1 MRGACLCFHL
11 GPKNTTTERTGDF
24 GDTILDEIVES
35 GPRDRLRLQTKLRV
49 NSHSQDNSMRCKAVQ
64 AAQRKKSDSSFT
76 QRVDSNGTIQTDSV
90 FETHPVPSRL
100 PALEAVGPVIYQGR
114 SDVSLSSASR
124 SSSILQLSSIK
135 TTTRKHSVILTT
147 EKSFTIG
154 FFEVTNSEVLSEP
167 VESLECK
174 NLSIFLQ

>member
-64 AAQRKKSDSSFT
+64 AAQRKKNDSSFT
-76 QRVDSNGTIQTDSV
+76 QRVDSNGTIQTASI

-100 PALEAVGPVIYQGR
+100 PAIEAVGPVIYQGR
-114 SDVSLSSASR
+114 SDVSLSSAPR

-135 TTTRKHSVILTT
+135 RVKDNNT
-147 EKSFTIG
+147 EAFG
-154 FFEVTNSEVLSEP
+154 NFN
-167 VESLECK
+167 
-174 NLSIFLQ
+174 N

>member
-64 AAQRKKSDSSFT
+64 AAQRKKNDSSFT
-76 QRVDSNGTIQTDSV
+76 QRADSNGTIQTDSI

-100 PALEAVGPVIYQGR
+100 PALEAVGPVISGAQRRELELCAKTLFYSPAFINQ
-114 SDVSLSSASR
+114 DSR
-124 SSSILQLSSIK
+124 VK
-135 TTTRKHSVILTT
+135 TTTRKHSAILTT
-147 EKSFTIG
+147 EK
-154 FFEVTNSEVLSEP
+154 
-167 VESLECK
+167 
-174 NLSIFLQ
+174 